1 MTKQKRRINP
11 AKALIAGI
19 LFAATLTLLAIFIQ
33 TRKSPPA
40 QISKLPGQPAVQV
53 SSIESIAYI
62 GCSNSGQSVSGYH
75 KNPGNKGKFWQPY
88 QTGGKS
94 VDAWANVNHKAWE
107 LFDDE
112 IRRNGQPDAVWV
124 QLCEDERKPVTYE
137 DVKKIFEILADRV
150 DTQKFF
156 ISSVNSFEPYDMC
169 RRLGEDANADTVAF
183 ADKIAFEGIAERGPE
198 LGPLTTKT
206 AKDDGCHPNESGELY
221 LGKQLLDFFD

>member
-1 MTKQKRRINP
+1 MNKKNHSFKHSR
-11 AKALIAGI
+11 ALIAGI
-19 LFAATLTLLAIFIQ
+19 FFAAAVTWSVVIIL
-33 TRKSPPA
+33 TRKTPPA
-40 QISKLPGQPAVQV
+40 QITKSPIRPAVEL
-53 SSIESIAYI
+53 SAIDSIAYI

-94 VDAWANVNHKAWE
+94 VDTWANQNHKAWV

-112 IRRNGQPDAVWV
+112 IKRNGQPDAVWV
-124 QLCEDERKPVTYE
+124 QLCEDERKPATYE

-150 DTQKFF
+150 DTQEFF

-169 RRLGEDANADTVAF
+169 RRLGDDANADTVAF

-198 LGPLTTKT
+198 LGPLNTETV
-206 AKDDGCHPNESGELY
+206 KDDGCHPNESGELY
-221 LGKQLLDFFD
+221 LGKQLVDFFD